1 MILLV
6 SMLAGIMTFSGCVD
20 DKESP
25 SVTAVRQAKAAQ
37 LNAIAAY
44 QNALAAKEQAM
55 ADTENALREAK
66 VAYQQALAERAQA
79 EADQAK
85 AAAEERMAQAQ
96 NEIQRLANELEKMAV
111 QQKIDMLDLQTQ
123 YETALKDAD
132 DATAQ
137 LLGGLFTAY
146 STAANNLLDAQQKLA
161 KANVELAQL
170 QAGLV
175 NGEEAKQMAI
185 NGQKRIIAQNEENIA
200 NQKAMLEIYEAQKAP
215 AEAKEELT
223 AAKNE
228 LASLQQAKNDANK
241 ALGKAYE
248 NSSDAFDHMLG
259 DPDDS
264 SKPGQKYKDLAEKI
278 TSSYFQM
285 YHDENG
291 NAVGSFNEYIYL
303 MGYTDQVLGKDV
315 EATVGTYWFK
325 ATDAKD
331 VTTYTA
337 VMNKLI
343 GKQLV
348 KVQSVDGIEESKEYW
363 VYTSYYQLNE
373 AGVKVYLDSISSK
386 INNGDLGKDLAAAKK
401 DLVDKQKEI
410 ADLEKATPKDEAAI
424 DAAKAELPGL
434 QTSVNVAQ
442 AALDK
447 ANAQLA
453 AIKANF
459 DEMAA
464 QAENWTSAVEAYNA
478 ASEATVD
485 ASFAADAAADAVTEQ
500 ESKITALQ
508 AVVDGSVVINGTTYT
523 VEGAIQYAENQ
534 IKIANQNIQ
543 NAQKQIASIQN
554 QSNPGEITQQAIE
567 LKQQEI
573 ANLEAQIPV
582 LQQIADKAKATLD
595 AATAAQGE

>member
-25 SVTAVRQAKAAQ
+25 SVSAVRQAKAAQ

-44 QNALAAKEQAM
+44 QNALAANQQAQ

-96 NEIQRLANELEKMAV
+96 NEIQRLANELEKMAI
-111 QQKIDMLDLQTQ
+111 QQKIDMLTLQAD
-123 YETALKDAD
+123 YNNALKNAD
-132 DATAQ
+132 DATAT

-146 STAANNLLDAQQKLA
+146 SGAANNLLDAQQKLA
-161 KANVELAQL
+161 RANVELAQL

-228 LASLQQAKNDANK
+228 LASLQQAENDANK

-248 NSSDAFDHMLG
+248 NSSDAFVHMFG
-259 DPDDS
+259 NPS
-264 SKPGQKYKDLAEKI
+264 EGKPGQKYMDLAKKI

-291 NAVGSFNEYIYL
+291 NAVGSFNEYISL
-303 MGYTDQVLGKDV
+303 MSSTDQVLGKDV

-343 GKQLV
+343 NKQLV

-447 ANAQLA
+447 ANEQLA

-478 ASEATVD
+478 ASEAVVD

-523 VEGAIQYAENQ
+523 VEEAIQYAENQ

-573 ANLEAQIPV
+573 DNLEAQIPV
-582 LQQIADKAKATLD
+582 LQAIADKAKAALE